1 MESLFE
7 RFQRWQGRRIH
18 KWHHYFPIYER
29 YLARHRGRPVVLIE
43 IGLGQGGSL
52 AFWRSYLGPQAR
64 IIGVDIDPAC
74 ERFRDD
80 GFEIHIGSQSDPE
93 FLLSLMESVPTADI
107 VIDDGGHKASEQI
120 TSFETIYPRIAET
133 GVYLVEDT
141 QTSYWDAWKDRTDG
155 MTFLTPEEKRTLN
168 QIIGNAYC
176 HIFAFVEEFIVP
188 QTLQEAQRDVYGEE
202 ARLRA
207 LIRFAE
213 DETKHQQMFRRSM
226 ALFEKGFGIACGVI
240 PGREEVAKV
249 VLGKSRLCSLLLT
262 SMIEW
267 FTQLHYV
274 EHVRSD
280 EQLDGLFR
288 DLIKYHWI
296 DEATHAK
303 LDSLLINEICGPLS
317 LAQREH
323 AVEELLE
330 LGGAVDGLLSQQAD
344 LDIESL
350 QQATR
355 RTLTEPDRAEIRT
368 NIRRAYRWTF
378 LVSGLR
384 HPTFVKIVGELTEQG
399 QRRLEA
405 AAEAL
410 SA

>member
-1 MESLFE
+1 MLTHTYSYEECLHNSLKVAWKEEDVLRNRDFDYSK
-7 RFQRWQGRRIH
+7 RFLPNR
-18 KWHHYFPIYER
+18 
-29 YLARHRGRPVVLIE
+29 LA
-43 IGLGQGGSL
+43 
-52 AFWRSYLGPQAR
+52 
-64 IIGVDIDPAC
+64 GVDEITCLD
-74 ERFRDD
+74 RD
-80 GFEIHIGSQSDPE
+80 
-93 FLLSLMESVPTADI
+93 
-107 VIDDGGHKASEQI
+107 
-120 TSFETIYPRIAET
+120 
-133 GVYLVEDT
+133 
-141 QTSYWDAWKDRTDG
+141 
-155 MTFLTPEEKRTLN
+155 EKLKLN

-176 HIFAFVEEFIVP
+176 HIFAYVEEFIVP
-188 QTLQEAQRDVYGEE
+188 QTLEEAQRDIYGEE

-226 ALFEKGFGIACGVI
+226 ALFEKGFGITCGVI
-240 PGREEVAKV
+240 PGREDVARV

-267 FTQLHYV
+267 FTQLHYL
-274 EHVRSD
+274 EHVRAD

-303 LDSLLINEICGPLS
+303 LDSLVINEIVGPLS
-317 LAQREH
+317 LEQREH

-350 QQATR
+350 QRATH
-355 RTLTEPDRAEIRT
+355 RTFTEHERAEIKT
-368 NIRRAYRWTF
+368 NIQRGYRWTF

-399 QRRLEA
+399 PRRLEA
-405 AAEAL
+405 AAKAL

>member
-1 MESLFE
+1 MLSHTYSYDECLHNSLKVAWKEEDVLRNRDFDYSK
-7 RFQRWQGRRIH
+7 RFLPNR
-18 KWHHYFPIYER
+18 
-29 YLARHRGRPVVLIE
+29 L
-43 IGLGQGGSL
+43 S
-52 AFWRSYLGPQAR
+52 
-64 IIGVDIDPAC
+64 GVD
-74 ERFRDD
+74 
-80 GFEIHIGSQSDPE
+80 EITCLNQD
-93 FLLSLMESVPTADI
+93 
-107 VIDDGGHKASEQI
+107 
-120 TSFETIYPRIAET
+120 
-133 GVYLVEDT
+133 
-141 QTSYWDAWKDRTDG
+141 
-155 MTFLTPEEKRTLN
+155 EKRKLN

-188 QTLQEAQRDVYGEE
+188 QALQEAQRDVYGEE
-202 ARLRA
+202 ARLRV

-226 ALFEKGFGIACGVI
+226 ALFEKGLGITCGVI

-288 DLIKYHWI
+288 DLLKYHWI

-317 LAQREH
+317 VAQREH

-350 QQATR
+350 QQATG
-355 RTLTEPDRAEIRT
+355 RTFTERERAEIKT
-368 NIRRAYRWTF
+368 NIQRAYRWTF

>member
-1 MESLFE
+1 MMLSHTYSYEECLHTSLKAAWKEEDVLKNRDFDYSK
-7 RFQRWQGRRIH
+7 RFLPNR
-18 KWHHYFPIYER
+18 
-29 YLARHRGRPVVLIE
+29 LA
-43 IGLGQGGSL
+43 
-52 AFWRSYLGPQAR
+52 
-64 IIGVDIDPAC
+64 GVDEIAC
-74 ERFRDD
+74 LDER
-80 GFEIHIGSQSDPE
+80 
-93 FLLSLMESVPTADI
+93 
-107 VIDDGGHKASEQI
+107 
-120 TSFETIYPRIAET
+120 
-133 GVYLVEDT
+133 
-141 QTSYWDAWKDRTDG
+141 
-155 MTFLTPEEKRTLN
+155 EKLKLN

-176 HIFAFVEEFIVP
+176 HLFAYVEEFIVP
-188 QTLQEAQRDVYGEE
+188 QTLEAAQRDVYGEE

-226 ALFEKGFGIACGVI
+226 ALFEKGFGTVCGVI
-240 PGREEVAKV
+240 PGREDVARA

-280 EQLDGLFR
+280 QQLDGLFR
-288 DLIKYHWI
+288 DLIKFHWI

-303 LDSLLINEICGPLS
+303 LDSLLINEIVGPLS
-317 LAQREH
+317 PEQRDQ

-350 QQATR
+350 QRATG
-355 RTLTEPDRAEIRT
+355 RTFAEPERADIKT
-368 NIRRAYRWTF
+368 NIQRAYRWTF
-378 LVSGLR
+378 LVSGLT
-384 HPTFVKIVGELTEQG
+384 HPTFVKIVGELTDQG
-399 QRRLEA
+399 RRRLEA

-410 SA
+410 S

>member
-1 MESLFE
+1 MLSHTYSYDECLHNSLKVAWKEEDVLRNRDFDYSK
-7 RFQRWQGRRIH
+7 RFLPNR
-18 KWHHYFPIYER
+18 
-29 YLARHRGRPVVLIE
+29 L
-43 IGLGQGGSL
+43 S
-52 AFWRSYLGPQAR
+52 
-64 IIGVDIDPAC
+64 GVD
-74 ERFRDD
+74 
-80 GFEIHIGSQSDPE
+80 EITCLNQD
-93 FLLSLMESVPTADI
+93 
-107 VIDDGGHKASEQI
+107 
-120 TSFETIYPRIAET
+120 
-133 GVYLVEDT
+133 
-141 QTSYWDAWKDRTDG
+141 
-155 MTFLTPEEKRTLN
+155 EKRTLN

-213 DETKHQQMFRRSM
+213 DEPKHQQMFRRSM
-226 ALFEKGFGIACGVI
+226 TLFEKGFGIACGVI

-355 RTLTEPDRAEIRT
+355 RTLTEPERAEIRT
-368 NIRRAYRWTF
+368 NIQRAYRWTF